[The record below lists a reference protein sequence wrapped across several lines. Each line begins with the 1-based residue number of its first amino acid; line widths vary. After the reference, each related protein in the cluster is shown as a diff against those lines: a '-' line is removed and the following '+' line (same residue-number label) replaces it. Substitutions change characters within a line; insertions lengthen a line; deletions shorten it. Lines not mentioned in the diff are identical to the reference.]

1 MAILV
6 VEEGSNESHIS
17 QASLQ
22 QLQQCP
28 LSPPIHTML
37 QQPRITQRQSHNA
50 WTELVVHSV
59 QTQSQHD
66 KPCTRG
72 HSTNVDL
79 HCRQTSQYY
88 SIRTY

>member
-17 QASLQ
+17 QAGLQ

-28 LSPPIHTML
+28 LSPLIHTML
-37 QQPRITQRQSHNA
+37 QQPRITQRHSNNA
-50 WTELVVHSV
+50 WTELVVHSL

-72 HSTNVDL
+72 HTVRML
-79 HCRQTSQYY
+79 
-88 SIRTY
+88 TYIVGRPVNL